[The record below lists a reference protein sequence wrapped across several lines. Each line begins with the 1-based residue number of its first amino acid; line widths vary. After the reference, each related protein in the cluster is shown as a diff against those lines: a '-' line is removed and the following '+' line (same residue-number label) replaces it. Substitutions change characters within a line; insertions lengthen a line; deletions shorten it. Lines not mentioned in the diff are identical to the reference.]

1 MQWNIGYKF
10 ILKQLTH
17 VIRQNSASGFN
28 LRVCS
33 QFKIFLIQIHEL
45 ANPKA
50 KKPKEIPSQYEV
62 CCANFVMT
70 HFSGNFE
77 E

>member
-17 VIRQNSASGFN
+17 VIRQSSASGFN

-33 QFKIFLIQIHEL
+33 QFKIFLFQIHEL
-45 ANPKA
+45 VNPKA
-50 KKPKEIPSQYEV
+50 KKPKEIPPQYEV
-62 CCANFVMT
+62 NSANFVMT

>member
-28 LRVCS
+28 LRNLRNLRHNS
-33 QFKIFLIQIHEL
+33 KYFSFRSTNWRTQKQK
-45 ANPKA
+45 NPKRFRHNVRYA
-50 KKPKEIPSQYEV
+50 VQILS
-62 CCANFVMT
+62 
-70 HFSGNFE
+70 
-77 E
+77 